1 MEEIGL
7 IFGVPVRSPKL
18 LGIGKYAAAPDRY
31 SLLLSMK
38 SRLSSVFGDHP
49 KPGANSSNFVR
60 LSSLLPLAS
69 PFLDTIDEMYL
80 AVHY

>member
-38 SRLSSVFGDHP
+38 SRLSSVFGYCLTI
-49 KPGANSSNFVR
+49 KPFYHFDPDRVR
-60 LSSLLPLAS
+60 LFDWRL
-69 PFLDTIDEMYL
+69 F
-80 AVHY
+80 HR